1 MENLFIEGKGFIP
14 RVELSAKTSVLE
26 FSGQSYH
33 EYTDEFFDPIFAW
46 LSEYLKEPGKKI
58 TANFRMTYFNT
69 ASSKCF
75 LEILDM
81 LKAYQDNHEGNITV
95 NWYYQSNDYDM
106 LETGEDYIIDTQLH
120 INLIPY

>member
-1 MENLFIEGKGFIP
+1 MEDLFIEGKGFIP
-14 RVELSAKTSVLE
+14 KVELNAQTGVLN

-46 LSEYLKEPGKKI
+46 ISQYLKEPGKKI
-58 TANFRMTYFNT
+58 TVNFRMTYFNT

-75 LEILDM
+75 LEILEM
-81 LKAYQDNHEGNITV
+81 LKAYQNNCGGQITV
-95 NWYYQSNDYDM
+95 NWYYQANDYDM
-106 LETGEDYIIDTQLH
+106 LETGEDFIIDTQLN